1 MQMNL
6 NQLRVF
12 YLVAREKSIT
22 RAAERLFVTQPA
34 VTMQVRAMEEQLSLR
49 LFKRHGRVL
58 RLTEGGRVLLGYARK
73 IFSIVDEMESVIPRY
88 ADLSEGALTIG
99 TTKSFAR
106 HLMPGLLSRFQTAY
120 PGIRV
125 SLKEA
130 SSMEIAEGLGTFRY
144 DLGLVGRL
152 EYGRKLTVVDYTKE
166 EFCLVTPPDHR
177 FTRMQEVS
185 LADLKGERII
195 IREEGSGSRDA
206 IRVLL
211 ESHGITPSVLI
222 EAGSVEFIKEYVIQ
236 GKGVSFLYI
245 PEIDLEARMGLIIPH
260 KVREGPILVQTVVI
274 YPRDVALSPAA
285 KAFLDLVTPQN
296 SALDRP

>member
-12 YLVAREKSIT
+12 FFVAQEKSIT

-34 VTMQVRAMEEQLSLR
+34 VTMQIRAMEEQLSLK

-58 RLTEGGRVLLGYARK
+58 QLTEGGRVVFEYARK

-99 TTKSFAR
+99 TTRSFAR
-106 HLMPGLLSRFQTAY
+106 HLMPGLLSRFQAAY
-120 PGIRV
+120 PGVRV
-125 SLKEA
+125 SLKEG
-130 SSMEIAEGLGTFRY
+130 SSLEIAEGLEAFKY
-144 DLGLVGRL
+144 DLGLVGKL
-152 EYGRKLTVVDYTKE
+152 EYGKKLTVVDYTRE

-185 LADLKGERII
+185 LADLEGERVI

-211 ESHGITPSVLI
+211 DSYGIIPSVLI

-236 GKGVSFLYI
+236 GKGISFLYI
-245 PEIDLEARMGLIIPH
+245 REIELEAGMGLIIPH

-274 YPRDVALSPAA
+274 YPRHVELSPAA
-285 KAFLDLVTPQN
+285 RAFLSLVTFQN
-296 SALDRP
+296 SGLDRP

>member
-12 YLVAREKSIT
+12 YFVALEKNIT

-34 VTMQVRAMEEQLSLR
+34 VTMQIRAMEEQLSLK
-49 LFKRHGRVL
+49 LFKRHGRIL
-58 RLTEGGRVLLGYARK
+58 RLTEGGRVLFGYAKK
-73 IFSIVDEMESVIPRY
+73 IFGIVDEMESVIPRY

-99 TTKSFAR
+99 TTRSFAR

-120 PGIRV
+120 PRVRV
-125 SLKEA
+125 SLKEG
-130 SSMEIAEGLGTFRY
+130 SSQEISDGLMEFKY
-144 DLGLVGRL
+144 DLGLVGKL
-152 EYGRKLTVVDYTKE
+152 EYGRRLTVVDYTRE
-166 EFCLVTPPDHR
+166 EFCLVTPPGHL
-177 FTRMQEVS
+177 FTRMEEVS

-211 ESHGITPSVLI
+211 DSHGVTPSVLI

-236 GKGVSFLYI
+236 GKGISFLYI
-245 PEIDLEARMGLIIPH
+245 REIELEAGMGLIIPH

-285 KAFLDLVTPQN
+285 KAFLRLVTQ
-296 SALDRP
+296 DT

>member
-12 YLVAREKSIT
+12 YFVALEKNIT

-34 VTMQVRAMEEQLSLR
+34 VTMQIRAMEEQLSLK
-49 LFKRHGRVL
+49 LFKRHGRIL
-58 RLTEGGRVLLGYARK
+58 RLTEGGRVLFGYAKK
-73 IFSIVDEMESVIPRY
+73 IFSIVDEMQSVIPRY

-99 TTKSFAR
+99 TTRSFAR

-120 PGIRV
+120 PGVRV
-125 SLKEA
+125 SLKEG
-130 SSMEIAEGLGTFRY
+130 SSQEISDGLAEFKY
-144 DLGLVGRL
+144 DLGLVGKL
-152 EYGRKLTVVDYTKE
+152 EYGRRLTMVDYTRE
-166 EFCLVTPPDHR
+166 EFCLVTPPGHR
-177 FTRMQEVS
+177 FTGMEEIS

-211 ESHGITPSVLI
+211 DSHGVTPSVLI

-245 PEIDLEARMGLIIPH
+245 REIELEAGMGLIIPH

-285 KAFLDLVTPQN
+285 KAFLRQVTQD
-296 SALDRP
+296 A